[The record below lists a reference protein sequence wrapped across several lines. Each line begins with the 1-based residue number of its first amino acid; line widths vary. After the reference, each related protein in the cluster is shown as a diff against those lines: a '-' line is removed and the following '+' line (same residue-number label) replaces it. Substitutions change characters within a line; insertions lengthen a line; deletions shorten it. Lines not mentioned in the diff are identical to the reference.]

1 MLEDKDINTL
11 SRIMKTNGCLLDA
24 STIIYL
30 DKVDILELLCSN
42 YKIKTIENVMKEI
55 CANSNHRLKKEE
67 TLCKIDITDPTS
79 TLIEN
84 SSIYQGNLQLML
96 STNKKISNLDSFL
109 KCNSLSPTDFDLFLT
124 GVTVNLPIFTEDKK
138 IIKLCEK
145 CKISFYNSL
154 IALVVLTFD
163 GLIDHS
169 DAISIM
175 FKINSI
181 AWYSNKIFNS
191 AFELLEL
198 VIKK

>member
-1 MLEDKDINTL
+1 MLKDKDLNTL
-11 SRIMKTNGCLLDA
+11 SRTMKTNGCLLDA

-42 YKIKTIENVMKEI
+42 YKIKTIENVINEI
-55 CANSNHRLKKEE
+55 CASSNNRLKKEE
-67 TLCKIDITDPTS
+67 TLCKLDIVYPTES
-79 TLIEN
+79 LIQN
-84 SSIYQGNLQLML
+84 SSIYRENLQLIL
-96 STNKKISNLDSFL
+96 STNKKMLNLDSFL
-109 KCNSLSPTDFDLFLT
+109 KGNSLSSTDFDLFLT

-145 CKISFYNSL
+145 CQISFYNSL
-154 IALVVLTFD
+154 IALIVLTYD
-163 GLIDHS
+163 NLINHS
-169 DAISIM
+169 DAVNIM